1 MRLIRIAIAAGA
13 VAFASAAQATTVIVF
28 VEPMTMA
35 RHTRVIDTPGP
46 DRFVMCVEPPR
57 SAAAPSADD
66 GVGDAS
72 NRRRRTLR
80 GRRSG

>member
-1 MRLIRIAIAAGA
+1 MLSEGVSMRLIRIAIATGA

-46 DRFVMCVEPPR
+46 DRFVMCVEPP
-57 SAAAPSADD
+57 S
-66 GVGDAS
+66 V
-72 NRRRRTLR
+72 
-80 GRRSG
+80 SGCTELPMKRKH